1 MGKGRCQPSA
11 YIQGH
16 HLRIFFF
23 LWSSLTADMH
33 MQLPDQYPGYVVR
46 DLYCLPA
53 FTYCLSVSS
62 VSPHSLLSISI
73 ATGNL
78 SLAISPPLV
87 PYVHFI
93 SFFLPSPRRRAPHI
107 SIIHPANNSRRPS
120 TRFSYPIDVFEHPE
134 RVC

>member
-93 SFFLPSPRRRAPHI
+93 SFFLPSPRRRPPHI
-107 SIIHPANNSRRPS
+107 PIIHPSITP
-120 TRFSYPIDVFEHPE
+120 PPHPPPLPPPTHPFDHPAP
-134 RVC
+134 VH